1 MTPTSIATLVVGL
14 AVLFFGRR
22 LFWLFVGAV
31 GFAAGLSVGTRVLAG
46 QPEWIILVGALG
58 VGLVA
63 AWLAAVL
70 EMAAIGVG
78 GFLAGGYLLYSL
90 LRALDVSQDW
100 ALGLG
105 ALLGGV
111 VGLLL
116 ALRSFDRAMVILSSI
131 TGATLLVGLTRLG
144 RGATGALFLVLCAAG
159 IVVQLLSGGPER
171 RRR

>member
-31 GFAAGLSVGTRVLAG
+31 GFAAGLSVGTAMLAG
-46 QPEWIILVGALG
+46 QPEWIILLGAVG
-58 VGLVA
+58 VGIVG
-63 AWLAAVL
+63 AWLATVV
-70 EMAAIGVG
+70 EMVAISVG
-78 GFLAGGYLLYSL
+78 GFLGGGYVVYSL
-90 LRALDVSQDW
+90 LRLFDIGQDW
-100 ALGLG
+100 LLRLA

-116 ALRSFDRAMVILSSI
+116 ALRSFDGAMVILSSI
-131 TGATLLVGLTRLG
+131 IGATLLVGLTRLG
-144 RGATGALFLVLCAAG
+144 PGATGALFLVLCAAG